1 MRENGKGT
9 LSFVVQK
16 HKATTLHY
24 DLRLQI
30 GDVMPSWAIPKGP
43 TLDNTVKRLAIH
55 TTNHLIEYG
64 KFEGVIPE
72 GEYGAGTVMIWDEGM
87 YSPELEVSKGVLHEV
102 TGTKEAQRVAG
113 NEYREGNL
121 KFILYGKKLQGS
133 FALIRT
139 AGVAGNKDSWL
150 LIKHLDKFCKKGY
163 DANKYDSS
171 ASSGLSFSQI
181 R

>member
-1 MRENGKGT
+1 MGKDGKGT
-9 LSFVVQK
+9 LLFVVQK

-55 TTNHLIEYG
+55 TDNHLIEYRQ
-64 KFEGVIPE
+64 FEGVIPE

-87 YSPELEVSKGVLHEV
+87 YSPELEISKGVRREV
-102 TGTKEAQRVAG
+102 TGKEEAQRVAG

-133 FALIRT
+133 FALVRT
-139 AGVAGNKDSWL
+139 AGLAGNKDSWL
-150 LIKHLDKFCKKGY
+150 LIKHSDKFCKKGY
-163 DANKYDSS
+163 DANKYDFS
-171 ASSGLSFSQI
+171 AASGLSFAQI
-181 R
+181 K